1 MKYFYTSAV
10 FLFFCTAL
18 FAQKQVLGAGGG
30 SSSQQNNKY
39 LSYSIGQQGITG
51 VFTGTN
57 GTVVQQGFEASTL
70 RLLSSN
76 TLESPV
82 QVTTNVYPNPFA
94 HTVHFS
100 FSSPLQIPLKVV
112 VFDDLGRKVFEKIY
126 APANTLAVPLANLSG
141 GIYTVRITGA
151 GYQHSTRIVKIH
163 D

>member
-1 MKYFYTSAV
+1 MIKKKIIIFAMLCGTS
-10 FLFFCTAL
+10 LFSQRA
-18 FAQKQVLGAGGG
+18 VLGVGGG
-30 SSSQQNNKY
+30 SMTDGGGYVSH
-39 LSYSIGQQGITG
+39 SIGQQGITG
-51 VFTGTN
+51 VFTGNN
-57 GTVVQQGFEASTL
+57 GTVVQQGFETSLL
-70 RLLSSN
+70 RILSSS